1 MIIAKRPRRYE
12 LDAPKNGNQTTAEY
26 NNVVCNLNYNLIAL
40 GAWLQRLG
48 HYTMRPPNGIHMTDN
63 MWELPGLVCSTQVF
77 EHAVSSGMR
86 KAAQMDV
93 VVSPPCVAV
102 VSRLS

>member
-1 MIIAKRPRRYE
+1 MA
-12 LDAPKNGNQTTAEY
+12 QS
-26 NNVVCNLNYNLIAL
+26 
-40 GAWLQRLG
+40 WLQHTLRGNIKLG
-48 HYTMRPPNGIHMTDN
+48 RPNDIAITGEI
-63 MWELPGLVCSTQVF
+63 WELPGLACSIQVF

>member
-12 LDAPKNGNQTTAEY
+12 LDAPQNGNQTIAEY
-26 NNVVCNLNYNLIAL
+26 NNIVCNLNNNLLAL
-40 GAWLQRLG
+40 GAWPQRLG
-48 HYTMRPPNGIHMTDN
+48 HYTMWPPNGIHMTNN